1 MYGMRRSGARSR
13 HAPANSSARRTGLI
27 RRIAR
32 AGMLF
37 AFAMPAAAQQDFMSA
52 PLIKP
57 GEEALVVNLGGILN
71 QFDSRVQI
79 NGQRLNGSDIDLEGN
94 GLPHDDWSFQAAASW
109 RFLPRHRIDVQYFS
123 TKRSGTATYERSV
136 TIGDN
141 EYPLGATVSI
151 EAKDQFLLADYR
163 YSFVK
168 NDAIEFAGIIGVYGG
183 RFEFDVNAT
192 GTAGTVSASANTT
205 ASTTVPLPLIGV
217 AMDWYVNP
225 AGRSPAASRGSRLTS
240 ARLMAAPSSQRCRPT
255 TCSYGTSASAS
266 ATCIPIFRWKCRSR
280 ASTERPTGA

>member
-1 MYGMRRSGARSR
+1 
-13 HAPANSSARRTGLI
+13 
-27 RRIAR
+27 
-32 AGMLF
+32 MLF

-136 TIGDN
+136 TIGEN

-192 GTAGTVSASANTT
+192 GIAGTVSASANTT

-225 AGRSPAASRGSRLTS
+225 
-240 ARLMAAPSSQRCRPT
+240 
-255 TCSYGTSASAS
+255 
-266 ATCIPIFRWKCRSR
+266 RWKIAGSVEGIKAHIGSVDGRAVVAALSTDYMFVRNVGVGIRYMYSDLSVEVSKSR
-280 ASTERPTGA
+280 FNGTADWRMNSVSAYLRLAF